1 MRPVAAP
8 NRRVNMPKHPVAGGV
23 ARRCAGK
30 IRIRSNPCLSWACHS
45 ACSCCWRQ
53 PGGREQGPRTRRR
66 TPHGIDAFHPQGRT
80 NTMAFTSTI
89 FSKTLIGAAAALTLL
104 SAQAAPVSLSYS
116 GNGTRSWWAGAKA
129 TGTGSFETNSG
140 QYSGDISYTDLKS
153 FSFHLQIE
161 LDGVTENFFYG
172 LDQLSN
178 FWATVDNSGFTNFY
192 LRTEYVRGDQRGGQ
206 SLNFGLGANNAFTH
220 HFDIPGYFTTG
231 QLMATLGPD
240 NHVPEPATL
249 ALTLA
254 ALGLAGV
261 VGRGRRSSQGKA

>member
-1 MRPVAAP
+1 
-8 NRRVNMPKHPVAGGV
+8 
-23 ARRCAGK
+23 
-30 IRIRSNPCLSWACHS
+30 
-45 ACSCCWRQ
+45 
-53 PGGREQGPRTRRR
+53 
-66 TPHGIDAFHPQGRT
+66 
-80 NTMAFTSTI
+80 MAFTSTI
-89 FSKTLIGAAAALTLL
+89 FSKTLIGAAAALTLM

-116 GNGTRSWWAGAKA
+116 GHGTSSWWTAAKA

-140 QYSGDISYTDLKS
+140 QFSGDISYTDLKS

-206 SLNFGLGANNAFTH
+206 GLNFEGLGADEARTH
-220 HFDIPGYFTTG
+220 HFDIPGPFTIG
-231 QLMATLGPD
+231 QLKATFGPD